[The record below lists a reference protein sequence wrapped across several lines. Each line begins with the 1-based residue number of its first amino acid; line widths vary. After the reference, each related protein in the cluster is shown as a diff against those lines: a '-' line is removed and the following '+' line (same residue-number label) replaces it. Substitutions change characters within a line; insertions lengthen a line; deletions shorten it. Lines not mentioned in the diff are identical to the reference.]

1 MSVLRKLHQASMVF
15 VVMLFA
21 YLVNTGSRFWM
32 INVYIDNIVF
42 WLICVVSFLLFT
54 LYSFV
59 LVIAYILFFEHRN
72 PLGDP
77 ARRGRLAL
85 WYLISVA
92 VPLLL
97 LHFMAV
103 KLLFRVADSSVWDSS
118 FPTEGFP
125 IFVLFMLLQSFL
137 LQLRPLW
144 HPIYLPAIHLRSS
157 MIAYGISR
165 RVEYPTARV
174 SISERVQDLVEKGS
188 IPDNMKRLL
197 AKEVVLL
204 IFNKYGRCY
213 TVDGSRHSMKS
224 TSVVLSYLLVSGWF
238 VEIRRGVWLN
248 VWYFVCQKRKK
259 ILVRA
264 DGELSASVL
273 EHIADQERCTVAE
286 LSGISKGLKSKVV
299 SHLQHR
305 ASFPEDWADQY
316 IDLGE
321 RL

>member
-1 MSVLRKLHQASMVF
+1 MPISRRLHRATMV
-15 VVMLFA
+15 VIVALFA

-32 INVYIDNIVF
+32 ISVYVDSIVF
-42 WLICVVSFLLFT
+42 WLSCVVSFLLFS

-72 PLGDP
+72 PLEDP
-77 ARRGRLAL
+77 VRRRKLAVQ
-85 WYLISVA
+85 YLVSVV

-103 KLLFRVADSSVWDSS
+103 KLLFRVGNSSVWDST

-137 LQLRPLW
+137 LLLRPLW
-144 HPIYLPAIHLRSS
+144 HPMYQPAIHLRSS

-165 RVEYPTARV
+165 RVDYPTARV
-174 SISERVQDLVEKGS
+174 SIRERVQDLVEKGT
-188 IPDNMKRLL
+188 IPDGVKRL
-197 AKEVVLL
+197 AAQGVVLL
-204 IFNKYGRCY
+204 SFNKYGRCY
-213 TVDGSRHSMKS
+213 TNDGAWHSMKS
-224 TSVVLSYLLVSGWF
+224 SSVVLSYLLVSDWF

-248 VWYFVCQKRKK
+248 VWYFVCNERSGV
-259 ILVRA
+259 LA
-264 DGELSASVL
+264 TTELLSASVL
-273 EHIADQERCTVAE
+273 EHIADQERCTVDE
-286 LSGISKGLKSKVV
+286 LLGISKGLKSKVV

-305 ASFPEDWADQY
+305 ASFPEDWTDQY